1 MPKID
6 TTKISGF
13 DEMTAEDKVA
23 ALLAFD
29 IPEEVDMSTL
39 VSKTVFDKVSSELAE
54 AKRTAKS
61 KMSEE
66 EAAKAES
73 VRAHKELEDKYN
85 ALLEKSTV
93 SDYKARYL
101 AQGYDEKLAE
111 ATAKALYSGDME
123 TVFANSEKFR
133 VAVEQKVKAE
143 VLKDTPKPSGAGGSD
158 KDKPIDIAM
167 AERLGKTNAE
177 ANKLANS
184 ILSHY
189 VQSVGGN

>member
-54 AKRTAKS
+54 AKRTARS

-158 KDKPIDIAM
+158 KDKPVDIAM

-184 ILSHY
+184 TLSHY